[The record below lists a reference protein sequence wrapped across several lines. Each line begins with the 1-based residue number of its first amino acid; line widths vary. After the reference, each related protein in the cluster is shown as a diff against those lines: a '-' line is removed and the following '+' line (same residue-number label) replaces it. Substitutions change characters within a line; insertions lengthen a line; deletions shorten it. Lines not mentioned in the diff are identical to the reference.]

1 MKSIGDFLKCYYS
14 KKIFLMTMSDFNHIP
29 INFTQSELIE
39 KDDGHYYQTP
49 SGVIYPSITTMLQKT
64 QTLEK
69 QQSLQNWREQEIAA
83 DYITQE
89 AAVIG
94 SETHKII
101 ESYLNGEEILEKSRL
116 LSEAHFNNLL
126 PFVNKINDIHGIEL
140 KLYSD
145 KMRLAGTS
153 DCIAKY
159 NGKLSI
165 IDYKTKRSN
174 QREEWLTDHFIQA
187 TSYGVMFKELTGIE
201 VEQIVILVSSEK
213 NTRAEFMKNPNDYVD
228 LLYQRIDQFYSN

>member
-1 MKSIGDFLKCYYS
+1 
-14 KKIFLMTMSDFNHIP
+14 MTEFNHIP
-29 INFTQSELIE
+29 VNFTPSELIE

-49 SGVIYPSITTMLQKT
+49 SGAIYPSITTILQKT

-69 QQSLQNWREQEIAA
+69 QQSLQNWRQQEIAS

-89 AAVIG
+89 ASIIG
-94 SETHKII
+94 SETHKLI
-101 ESYLNGEEILEKSRL
+101 ENYLNGEEIFEEFRL

-140 KLYSD
+140 RLYSD
-145 KMRLAGTS
+145 KMKLAGTS

-159 NGKLSI
+159 DGTLSI

-174 QREEWLTDHFIQA
+174 QKEEWLTDYFIQA
-187 TSYGVMFKELTGIE
+187 TSYGVMFKELTGIK
-201 VEQIVILVSSEK
+201 VEKIVILVSSEK
-213 NTRAEFMKNPNDYVD
+213 NTRMEFIKNPDDYLD
-228 LLYQRIDQFYSN
+228 LLEQRIDQYYSK

>member
-1 MKSIGDFLKCYYS
+1 
-14 KKIFLMTMSDFNHIP
+14 MSDFNHIP

-39 KDDGHYYQTP
+39 KEDGHYYQTP

-64 QTLEK
+64 QSIEK
-69 QQSLQNWREQEIAA
+69 QQSLQNWREQEVAA

-89 AAVIG
+89 AAIIG
-94 SETHKII
+94 SETHKLI
-101 ESYLNGEEILEKSRL
+101 EDYLNGEKIIEKYRL
-116 LSEAHFNNLL
+116 LSEAHFTNLL

-140 KLYSD
+140 RLYSD
-145 KMRLAGTS
+145 KMKLAGTS

-159 NGKLSI
+159 DGKLSI

-187 TSYGVMFKELTGIE
+187 TSYGVMFKELTGIK

-213 NTRAEFMKNPNDYVD
+213 NTRTEFMKNPDDYVD
-228 LLYQRIDQFYSN
+228 LLQKRIDQFYSN

>member
-1 MKSIGDFLKCYYS
+1 
-14 KKIFLMTMSDFNHIP
+14 MTKFNHIP
-29 INFTQSELIE
+29 VNFTQSELIE

-49 SGVIYPSITTMLQKT
+49 SGVVYPSITTMLQKT
-64 QTLEK
+64 QTKEK
-69 QQSLQNWREQEIAA
+69 QESLQNWRDQEIAA
-83 DYITQE
+83 DYITQQ

-101 ESYLNGEEILEKSRL
+101 ENYLNGEEILENFRL

-126 PFVNKINDIHGIEL
+126 PFVEKINDIHGIEL
-140 KLYSD
+140 RLYSD
-145 KMRLAGTS
+145 KMKLAGTS
-153 DCIAKY
+153 DCIANY
-159 NGKLSI
+159 DGKLSI

-187 TSYGVMFKELTGIE
+187 TSYGVMFKELTGIK

-213 NTRAEFMKNPNDYVD
+213 NTRMEFVKNPDDYLS
-228 LLYQRIDQFYSN
+228 LLERRIDQFYSR

>member
-1 MKSIGDFLKCYYS
+1 
-14 KKIFLMTMSDFNHIP
+14 MTTFNHIP
-29 INFTQSELIE
+29 TSFIPSELLE

-49 SGVIYPSITTMLQKT
+49 SGTIYPSITTILQKT
-64 QTLEK
+64 QSLEK
-69 QQSLQNWREQEIAA
+69 QQSLQNWREQEMAS

-89 AAVIG
+89 AAIVG
-94 SETHKII
+94 SETHKLI
-101 ESYLNGEEILEKSRL
+101 ENYLNNEEIFEKFKL
-116 LSEAHFNNLL
+116 LSEAHFKNLL
-126 PFVNKINDIHGIEL
+126 PFLNKINDIHGIEL
-140 KLYSD
+140 RLYSD

-159 NGKLSI
+159 DGTLSI

-187 TSYGVMFKELTGIE
+187 TSYGVMFKELTGIK

-213 NTRAEFMKNPNDYVD
+213 NTRMEFIKKPDNYLD
-228 LLYQRIDQFYSN
+228 LLEQRIDQYHSK

>member
-1 MKSIGDFLKCYYS
+1 
-14 KKIFLMTMSDFNHIP
+14 MTKFNHIP

-39 KDDGHYYQTP
+39 KDEGHYYQTP

-64 QTLEK
+64 QTQEK

-83 DYITQE
+83 DYITQQ
-89 AAVIG
+89 AAKVG
-94 SETHKII
+94 SETHKLI
-101 ESYLNGEEILEKSRL
+101 ENYLNGEDILEKFRL

-126 PFVNKINDIHGIEL
+126 PFVDKINDIHGIEL
-140 KLYSD
+140 RLYSD
-145 KMRLAGTS
+145 KMKLAGTS
-153 DCIAKY
+153 DCIANY
-159 NGKLSI
+159 DGKLSI

-187 TSYGVMFKELTGIE
+187 TSYGVMFKELTGIK

-213 NTRAEFMKNPNDYVD
+213 NTRMEFLKNPDDYLD
-228 LLYQRIDQFYSN
+228 LLEQRIEQFYSE

>member
-1 MKSIGDFLKCYYS
+1 
-14 KKIFLMTMSDFNHIP
+14 MSDFNHIP

-39 KDDGHYYQTP
+39 RDDGHYYQTP

-69 QQSLQNWREQEIAA
+69 KQSLQNWREQEIAA

-94 SETHKII
+94 SETHKLI
-101 ESYLNGEEILEKSRL
+101 ENYLNGEEILEKSRL

-140 KLYSD
+140 RLYSD
-145 KMRLAGTS
+145 KMKLAGTS

-159 NGKLSI
+159 DGKLSI

-187 TSYGVMFKELTGIE
+187 TSYGVMFKELTGIK

-213 NTRAEFMKNPNDYVD
+213 NTRTEFMKNPDDYMD
-228 LLYQRIDQFYSN
+228 SLQERIDQFYSE

>member
-1 MKSIGDFLKCYYS
+1 
-14 KKIFLMTMSDFNHIP
+14 MTEFNHIP
-29 INFTQSELIE
+29 VNFTPSELIE

-49 SGVIYPSITTMLQKT
+49 SGAIYPSITTILQKT

-69 QQSLQNWREQEIAA
+69 QQSLQNWREQEIAS

-89 AAVIG
+89 AAIVG
-94 SETHKII
+94 SETHKLI
-101 ESYLNGEEILEKSRL
+101 ENYLNGEEIFEEFRL

-140 KLYSD
+140 RLYSD
-145 KMRLAGTS
+145 KMKLAGTS

-159 NGKLSI
+159 DGTLSV

-174 QREEWLTDHFIQA
+174 QKEEWLTDYFIQA
-187 TSYGVMFKELTGIE
+187 TSYGVMFKELTGIK

-213 NTRAEFMKNPNDYVD
+213 NTRMEFIKNPDDYLD
-228 LLYQRIDQFYSN
+228 LLEQRIDQYYSK

>member
-1 MKSIGDFLKCYYS
+1 
-14 KKIFLMTMSDFNHIP
+14 MTEFNHIP
-29 INFTQSELIE
+29 VNFTPSELIE

-49 SGVIYPSITTMLQKT
+49 SGAIYPSITTILQKT

-69 QQSLQNWREQEIAA
+69 QQSLQNWREQEIAS

-89 AAVIG
+89 AAIIG
-94 SETHKII
+94 SETHKLI
-101 ESYLNGEEILEKSRL
+101 ENYLNGEEIFEEFRL

-140 KLYSD
+140 RLYSD
-145 KMRLAGTS
+145 KMKLAGTS

-159 NGKLSI
+159 DGTLSV

-174 QREEWLTDHFIQA
+174 QKEEWLTDYFIQA
-187 TSYGVMFKELTGIE
+187 TSYGIMFKELTGIK
-201 VEQIVILVSSEK
+201 VKQIVILVSSEK
-213 NTRAEFMKNPNDYVD
+213 NTRMEFLKNPDDYLD
-228 LLYQRIDQFYSN
+228 LLEQRIDQYYSK

>member
-1 MKSIGDFLKCYYS
+1 
-14 KKIFLMTMSDFNHIP
+14 MTKFNHIP
-29 INFTQSELIE
+29 TSFIPSELLE

-49 SGVIYPSITTMLQKT
+49 SGIIYPSITTILQKT
-64 QTLEK
+64 QSLEK
-69 QQSLQNWREQEIAA
+69 QQSLQNWREQEMAS

-89 AAVIG
+89 AAIVG
-94 SETHKII
+94 SETHKLI
-101 ESYLNGEEILEKSRL
+101 ENYLNNEEIFEKFKL
-116 LSEAHFNNLL
+116 LSEAHFKNLL
-126 PFVNKINDIHGIEL
+126 PFLNKINDIHGIEL
-140 KLYSD
+140 RLYSD

-159 NGKLSI
+159 DGTLSI

-187 TSYGVMFKELTGIE
+187 TSYGVMFKELTGIK

-213 NTRAEFMKNPNDYVD
+213 NTRMEFIKKPDNYLD
-228 LLYQRIDQFYSN
+228 LLEQRIDQYHSK

>member
-1 MKSIGDFLKCYYS
+1 
-14 KKIFLMTMSDFNHIP
+14 MTEFNHIP
-29 INFTQSELIE
+29 VNFTPSELIE

-49 SGVIYPSITTMLQKT
+49 SGAIYPSITTILQKT

-69 QQSLQNWREQEIAA
+69 QQSLQNWREQEIAS

-89 AAVIG
+89 ASIVG
-94 SETHKII
+94 SETHKLI
-101 ESYLNGEEILEKSRL
+101 ENYLNGEEIFEEFRL

-140 KLYSD
+140 RLYSD
-145 KMRLAGTS
+145 KMKLAGTS

-159 NGKLSI
+159 DGTLSV

-174 QREEWLTDHFIQA
+174 QKEEWLTDYFIQA
-187 TSYGVMFKELTGIE
+187 TSYGVMFKELTGIK
-201 VEQIVILVSSEK
+201 VKQIVILVSSEK
-213 NTRAEFMKNPNDYVD
+213 NTRMEFIKNPDDYLE
-228 LLYQRIDQFYSN
+228 LLEQRIDQYYSK

>member
-1 MKSIGDFLKCYYS
+1 
-14 KKIFLMTMSDFNHIP
+14 MTEFNHIP
-29 INFTQSELIE
+29 VNFTPSELIE

-49 SGVIYPSITTMLQKT
+49 SGAIYPSITTILQKT

-69 QQSLQNWREQEIAA
+69 QQSLQNWREQEIAS

-89 AAVIG
+89 AAIVG
-94 SETHKII
+94 SETHKLI
-101 ESYLNGEEILEKSRL
+101 ENYLNGEEIFEEFRL

-140 KLYSD
+140 RLYSD
-145 KMRLAGTS
+145 KMKLAGTS

-159 NGKLSI
+159 DGTLSV

-174 QREEWLTDHFIQA
+174 QKEEWLTDYFIQA
-187 TSYGVMFKELTGIE
+187 TSYGIMFKELTGIK
-201 VEQIVILVSSEK
+201 VKQIVILVSSEK
-213 NTRAEFMKNPNDYVD
+213 NTRMEFIKNPDDYLE
-228 LLYQRIDQFYSN
+228 LLEQRIDQYYSK

>member
-1 MKSIGDFLKCYYS
+1 
-14 KKIFLMTMSDFNHIP
+14 MSDFNHIP

-64 QTLEK
+64 QSLEK
-69 QQSLQNWREQEIAA
+69 QQSLQNWREQEVAA

-89 AAVIG
+89 AAIIG
-94 SETHKII
+94 SETHKLI
-101 ESYLNGEEILEKSRL
+101 EDYLNGEQILEKSRL

-126 PFVNKINDIHGIEL
+126 PFVNKIDDIHGIEL
-140 KLYSD
+140 RLYSD
-145 KMRLAGTS
+145 KMKLAGTS

-159 NGKLSI
+159 DGKLSI

-187 TSYGVMFKELTGIE
+187 TSYGVMFKELTGIK

-213 NTRAEFMKNPNDYVD
+213 NTRTEFMKNPDDYLD
-228 LLYQRIDQFYSN
+228 SLQKRIDQFYSH

>member
-1 MKSIGDFLKCYYS
+1 
-14 KKIFLMTMSDFNHIP
+14 MTKFNHIP
-29 INFTQSELIE
+29 VNFTPSELIE

-49 SGVIYPSITTMLQKT
+49 SGAIYPSITTILQKT
-64 QTLEK
+64 QSLEK
-69 QQSLQNWREQEIAA
+69 QQSLQNWREQEIAS

-89 AAVIG
+89 AAIIG
-94 SETHKII
+94 SETHKLI
-101 ESYLNGEEILEKSRL
+101 ENYLNGEEIFEKFRL

-145 KMRLAGTS
+145 KMKLAGTS

-159 NGKLSI
+159 NGILSV
-165 IDYKTKRSN
+165 IDYKTKRST

-187 TSYGVMFKELTGIE
+187 TSYVVMFKELTGIK
-201 VEQIVILVSSEK
+201 VEEIVILVSSEK
-213 NTRAEFMKNPNDYVD
+213 NTRMEFIKNPDDYLD
-228 LLYQRIDQFYSN
+228 LLEQRIDQYCSK

>member
-1 MKSIGDFLKCYYS
+1 
-14 KKIFLMTMSDFNHIP
+14 MTEFNHIP
-29 INFTQSELIE
+29 VNFTPSELIE

-49 SGVIYPSITTMLQKT
+49 SGAIYPSITTILQKT

-69 QQSLQNWREQEIAA
+69 QQSLQNWREQEIAS

-89 AAVIG
+89 AAIVG
-94 SETHKII
+94 SETHKLI
-101 ESYLNGEEILEKSRL
+101 ENYLNGEEIFEEFRL
-116 LSEAHFNNLL
+116 LSEAHINNLL

-140 KLYSD
+140 RLYSD
-145 KMRLAGTS
+145 KMKLAGTS

-159 NGKLSI
+159 DGALSV

-174 QREEWLTDHFIQA
+174 QKEEWLTDYFIQA
-187 TSYGVMFKELTGIE
+187 TSYGIMFKELTGIK

-213 NTRAEFMKNPNDYVD
+213 NTRMEFIKNPDDYLD
-228 LLYQRIDQFYSN
+228 LLEQRIDQYYSK

>member
-1 MKSIGDFLKCYYS
+1 
-14 KKIFLMTMSDFNHIP
+14 MTKFNHIP
-29 INFTQSELIE
+29 VNFTSSELIE

-49 SGVIYPSITTMLQKT
+49 SGTIYPSITTILQKT
-64 QTLEK
+64 QSLEK
-69 QQSLQNWREQEIAA
+69 QQSLQNWREQEMAS

-89 AAVIG
+89 AAIVG
-94 SETHKII
+94 SETHKLI
-101 ESYLNGEEILEKSRL
+101 ENYLNNEEIFEKFKL
-116 LSEAHFNNLL
+116 LSEAHFKNLL
-126 PFVNKINDIHGIEL
+126 PFLNKINDIHGIEL
-140 KLYSD
+140 RLYSD

-159 NGKLSI
+159 DGTLSI

-187 TSYGVMFKELTGIE
+187 TSYGVMFKELTGIK

-213 NTRAEFMKNPNDYVD
+213 NTRMEFIKKPDNYLD
-228 LLYQRIDQFYSN
+228 LLEQRIGQYHSK